1 MRSDEAH
8 FGHHSSATMAKIAE
22 DRACAELAS
31 ALHKW
36 IFAAQMTTSKQ
47 ALIRSFILN
56 NNNE

>member
-1 MRSDEAH
+1 MRSGEAH

-36 IFAAQMTTSKQ
+36 LFAAQIDHRAIHEHQKFTSQ
-47 ALIRSFILN
+47 
-56 NNNE
+56 